1 MSAAPEPPSGDAA
14 PAGSAATGPASRAH
28 VRVVRGA
35 PDDVELAALVAG
47 LVAAASD
54 EAAPDTAP
62 RTAWTDRARVLRGTV
77 APVAGADAWRWSL
90 RG

>member
-1 MSAAPEPPSGDAA
+1 MSAAPERPSGDSA
-14 PAGSAATGPASRAH
+14 PEAGGSASRAH

-54 EAAPDTAP
+54 EGATETAP

-77 APVAGADAWRWSL
+77 APAAGADAWRWSL